1 MFSSISGDHAKG
13 EVLTV
18 YNISA
23 QTYGAS
29 QGWCDSLHADILIL
43 ILDGD
48 TGVDDCQTIEDEKV
62 YL

>member
-23 QTYGAS
+23 QTYRTR
-29 QGWCDSLHADILIL
+29 QGWCDSLHVDVLIL
-43 ILDGD
+43 VLDGD
-48 TGVDDCQTIEDEKV
+48 TAVDDCQTNEDEKV